1 MYQNLIEVRREYIV
15 DTSCDVVEENIEE
28 VLHEY
33 VEENKP
39 KVVQIDNKIKT
50 KGKQKNQS

>member
-1 MYQNLIEVRREYIV
+1 MRREYIV

-39 KVVQIDNKIKT
+39 KVVQIDNKNK
-50 KGKQKNQS
+50 KQKRKNKKNQS